1 MPRQGRIDYPGALH
15 HVMVHGIDDRKLF
28 SSETVG
34 RVADRTLQIFGGA
47 GYMVETGIERLF
59 RDVRV
64 MRIYEGTSQIQQ
76 IVIARHMLD
85 RYRQGQMA

>member
-1 MPRQGRIDYPGALH
+1 MTRQTAGKAVNGEDINMDASCC
-15 HVMVHGIDDRKLF
+15 KLF
-28 SSETVG
+28 TSETVG
-34 RVADRTLQIFGGA
+34 KVADRTLQIFGGA
-47 GYMVETGIERLF
+47 GYMVETGIERLY

-85 RYRQGQMA
+85 RYRQGLMA